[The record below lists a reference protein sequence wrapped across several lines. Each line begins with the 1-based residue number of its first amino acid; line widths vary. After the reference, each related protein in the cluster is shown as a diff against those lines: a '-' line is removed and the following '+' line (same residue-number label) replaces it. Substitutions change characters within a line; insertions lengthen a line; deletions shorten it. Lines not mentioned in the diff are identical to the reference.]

1 MQQRNQST
9 ARIRAYGTAARL
21 LLALIFTL
29 CCQAPQAQETPANT
43 GEPLFTVLN
52 PTGFPPPIERKS
64 MAPRSAD
71 LSGKTI
77 YLVDVTFNNGD
88 VLLLEM
94 QKWLAAN
101 RPEIRTE
108 FRVKKGFYAADDPDL
123 WREIQATGGLMIMAI
138 GH

>member
-1 MQQRNQST
+1 M
-9 ARIRAYGTAARL
+9 RAYGTTARL
-21 LLALIFTL
+21 LLALFITL

-64 MAPRSAD
+64 MAARTAD
-71 LSGKTI
+71 LAGKTI

-88 VLLLEM
+88 VLLKEM

-123 WREIQATGGLMIMAI
+123 WREIQAKSGLMIMAI